1 MRKIDRVK
9 TLLIIGAALFAAL
22 FVFSGVMALRQYND
36 TQKSEEAFNTVAALV
51 KPEPTAV
58 ARSTNPETGHEDSRE
73 EDGADENEGS
83 TEPTMTSY
91 DKYVDVYSQNSD
103 FIGWICID
111 GTKIN
116 YPVMQTPNNPD
127 FYLKHSFDKNYS
139 EYGVPYMQEN
149 CRLGLSDNCI
159 IYGHHMQDGSM
170 FAELCKFES
179 EDFYKEHKTFRFDTL
194 GSFGEYEIICVF
206 KTSVYSADGFKY
218 YHFVDAANAEEFNAY
233 LSTCRSLALY
243 ETGVS
248 AQYGDKLLTLSTCE
262 YSRTNGRMVIVAK
275 LITPPSEVSGN
286 A

>member
-1 MRKIDRVK
+1 MRKFNTRKI
-9 TLLIIGAALFAAL
+9 LLIVGAVLFTVL
-22 FVFSGVMALRQYND
+22 FVFSGFMALRQYRD
-36 TQKSEEAFNTVAALV
+36 TKQSAEAFNAVADLV
-51 KPEPTAV
+51 KPAPTSAPTPV
-58 ARSTNPETGHEDSRE
+58 EDATG
-73 EDGADENEGS
+73 EDGTEAPVTDEPV
-83 TEPTMTSY
+83 PTLTSY
-91 DKYVDVYSQNSD
+91 DKYADVYNANAD
-103 FIGWICID
+103 FIGWLTIE
-111 GTKIN
+111 GTNIN

-127 FYLKHSFDKNYS
+127 FYLKHSFDKGYS

-170 FAELCKFES
+170 FADLCKFES

-194 GSFGEYEIICVF
+194 GAYGEYEIVCVF

-233 LSTCRSLALY
+233 LSTCQALAMY

-248 AQYGDKLLTLSTCE
+248 AQYGDNLLTLSTCE
-262 YSRTNGRMVIVAK
+262 YSRTNGRMVVVAK
-275 LITPPSEVSGN
+275 LITPADEVSGN